1 MRGVRYSFI
10 GISVWSAS
18 YYTCVMWSMKK
29 AGVSGYFL
37 GRVYRNILAPGS
49 TIAWSSIRNYYRI
62 SIAVRSL
69 SQSLFIPLI
78 GRLILE
84 WFEESVSQL
93 MRYDSK
99 TAS

>member
-37 GRVYRNILAPGS
+37 GRVYRNVLPPGS
-49 TIAWSSIRNYYRI
+49 TIGI
-62 SIAVRSL
+62 SYGIHYQDFLSGFTIALICHSL
-69 SQSLFIPLI
+69 DP
-78 GRLILE
+78 
-84 WFEESVSQL
+84 
-93 MRYDSK
+93 
-99 TAS
+99 

>member
-37 GRVYRNILAPGS
+37 GRVYRNASRAGIF
-49 TIAWSSIRNYYRI
+49 YRSKI
-62 SIAVRSL
+62 SIALANRSLEGTL

-78 GRLILE
+78 GRLIL
-84 WFEESVSQL
+84 FIAAMVA
-93 MRYDSK
+93 MP
-99 TAS
+99 TI

>member
-37 GRVYRNILAPGS
+37 GRVYRNILAPGF
-49 TIAWSSIRNYYRI
+49 

-93 MRYDSK
+93 MRYDSR

>member
-37 GRVYRNILAPGS
+37 GRVYRNILAGR
-49 TIAWSSIRNYYRI
+49 IRDFF
-62 SIAVRSL
+62 AVRSL

-93 MRYDSK
+93 MRYDSR